1 MYVVEIKESKYS
13 EAGCLI
19 TLYYFKN
26 NSPNIISNLV
36 FNWAGNN
43 ILSEVYSVSLG
54 INLQWIP
61 TPYCLQSTSTICTYV
76 KKQNTRQVHNGK
88 YGNYDPT

>member
-36 FNWAGNN
+36 MYWSGNI
-43 ILSEVYSVSLG
+43 ILSGVDS
-54 INLQWIP
+54 I
-61 TPYCLQSTSTICTYV
+61 QS
-76 KKQNTRQVHNGK
+76 
-88 YGNYDPT
+88 